1 MKIRSERG
9 RRTVWAAA
17 AIGLAAAACNL
28 GAKKAG
34 PSARDD
40 CARVA
45 AVTDAEHKK
54 LPSADQLGT
63 TRAEVNAAKA
73 VRDYA
78 SKLDAVPVN
87 DKELNNKLAD
97 YGDHLRKMAKA
108 LDELWTA
115 RDSEKASYAA
125 KAQKVFTEEYA
136 FVNEIN
142 AYCQGAR

>member
-1 MKIRSERG
+1 M
-9 RRTVWAAA
+9 WATAA
-17 AIGLAAAACNL
+17 LCLATTACNL

-34 PSARDD
+34 PSARED
-40 CARVA
+40 CARVG
-45 AVTDAEHKK
+45 AVTEAEHKK
-54 LPSADQLGT
+54 LPSAEQLGT

-78 SKLDAVPVN
+78 AKLDAVPVN

-115 RDSEKASYAA
+115 SESEKASYAA
-125 KAQKVFTEEYA
+125 KAQKVVNDEYA